1 MSVRWFLALL
11 CAVAVLSVAELP
23 QAAEADA
30 SESAPPAV
38 QASCDTPVVVEQE
51 LVRHPSKRKRRDQYA
66 GSPTSTKKARAGAR
80 RATAAAAASS
90 EAAAAA
96 AEAAAEAAAAK
107 AAAAAAEDATAAKV
121 IAAVAATADADRT
134 ARRRAKNASEKRKR
148 KVKQRV
154 VVADELKRVGVLV
167 DDAVTA
173 VTQIVTSTK
182 RMTNVV
188 FVDEAAALLH
198 TAAEELDMLTVKLH
212 VDEPV
217 LVRERERIALWLEHV
232 AVLREAIVAGDC
244 VAYRSEFL
252 AQHGFAKR
260 SHRIRA
266 RLRASQLTRPLD
278 RRRTCAR
285 PRSCVRH
292 S

>member
-1 MSVRWFLALL
+1 MRVRWFLALL

-38 QASCDTPVVVEQE
+38 QASGDTPVAVEQE

-107 AAAAAAEDATAAKV
+107 AAAEDATAAKV

-134 ARRRAKNASEKRKR
+134 ARRRAKNASKKRKR

-173 VTQIVTSTK
+173 VTQIFTSTK
-182 RMTNVV
+182 RMTNAV